1 MPPPEIVF
9 YLLITAIIIG
19 GILWM
24 MKGILGD

>member
-1 MPPPEIVF
+1 MPPPEIIF

-19 GILWM
+19 GILWA